1 MRKGCVP
8 TMWKEKWQNCWL
20 SAVTSRPR
28 RSAASFLIS
37 SSALTLAESRTST
50 VCRPLRR
57 PQSCRMNWPYLPMSA
72 DRKALL
78 DKACFLA
85 ALSGGIVVWV
95 DKVREMTVFP
105 DRWGCG
111 VSIIFLWKGM
121 TRRARRRRKK
131 LWKRNLPEG
140 LAQGI
145 GRMVLL
151 GHNTD
156 W

>member
-1 MRKGCVP
+1 M
-8 TMWKEKWQNCWL
+8 
-20 SAVTSRPR
+20 
-28 RSAASFLIS
+28 
-37 SSALTLAESRTST
+37 
-50 VCRPLRR
+50 
-57 PQSCRMNWPYLPMSA
+57 
-72 DRKALL
+72 
-78 DKACFLA
+78 A

-105 DRWGCG
+105 VRWGCG

>member
-1 MRKGCVP
+1 MRKRCVP

-50 VCRPLRR
+50 VCRSLRR
-57 PQSCRMNWPYLPMSA
+57 PQSCRMNWHLICRCLPTGRPCWIKRAFGCFVRWNRDLGGQSA
-72 DRKALL
+72 GDE
-78 DKACFLA
+78 
-85 ALSGGIVVWV
+85 G
-95 DKVREMTVFP
+95 FP
-105 DRWGCG
+105 VRWGCG

-131 LWKRNLPEG
+131 LWKRNLPEV